1 VSEIDWMD
9 TPLEEFYS
17 QPEFGEDART
27 TGQMVFPHGDGTAH
41 AVLRSLQSAVEST
54 YGELIA
60 TRDFDRLEK
69 TGEVPVIRNGQRGY
83 EPLDELTL
91 RDLPA
96 VLDTFVVL
104 EEEREKEK
112 LEEAERK
119 RAERKERERVRAKE
133 RRKRKKLGEWWRIP
147 EANWIH
153 TPHS

>member
-83 EPLDELTL
+83 ELFDALTL

-96 VLDTFVVL
+96 VLDTFMVL
-104 EEEREKEK
+104 GRS
-112 LEEAERK
+112 
-119 RAERKERERVRAKE
+119 E
-133 RRKRKKLGEWWRIP
+133 RRRSGRRPSASVPSVKSGRGYVLKSD
-147 EANWIH
+147 AN
-153 TPHS
+153 

>member
-1 VSEIDWMD
+1 VCGIDWTD
-9 TPLEEFYS
+9 TPLDEFYP
-17 QPEFGEDART
+17 QPEFGEDRRT
-27 TGQMVFPHGDGTAH
+27 TGQMVFLHGDGKAH
-41 AVLRSLQSAVEST
+41 AVLRSLGSEVDRT
-54 YGELIA
+54 YEELIA
-60 TRDFDRLEK
+60 TEDLDRLEK

-112 LEEAERK
+112 LKEDERK

-133 RRKRKKLGEWWRIP
+133 RRKLKKLGEW
-147 EANWIH
+147 
-153 TPHS
+153 

>member
-1 VSEIDWMD
+1 VSEIDWTD
-9 TPLEEFYS
+9 TPLDEFDL
-17 QPEFGEDART
+17 QPEFGEVGRT
-27 TGQMVFPHGDGTAH
+27 TGQIEFPHGDGKAH
-41 AVLRSLQSAVEST
+41 AVLRSLQSDVERT
-54 YGELIA
+54 YEELIA

-104 EEEREKEK
+104 EEELEKEK

-133 RRKRKKLGEWWRIP
+133 RRKLKKLGEW
-147 EANWIH
+147 
-153 TPHS
+153 